1 MCTMRVLLFFILFPL
16 LSSAQLPLSHSAA
29 IKLKLR
35 KLDVLG
41 SVLYVAAHPDDEN
54 TRIITALANDR
65 LVATAYLS
73 MTRGDG
79 GQNLIGPEMRDQ
91 LGLIRT
97 QELLAARRIDGGEQ
111 YFTRAV
117 DFGYSKSADET
128 FSIWGKDDILHDV
141 VKVFRAFQPDVI
153 ITRFPPDERAGHG
166 HHTASAMLAIEAF
179 EKAANKQI
187 YPEQLRHFSPWQ
199 SKRLYVNT
207 GRWWNNSI
215 NEDTPGV
222 VALNVGA
229 YSPLLGQSF
238 SEIASISRSQHKSQ
252 GFGSRGTRGKQ
263 LEFLEHQLGEEATK
277 DIFDGIN
284 LSWSRIKGSEAVQRL
299 VKKAIDQFDVE
310 IPAASIPV
318 LVELRTEIRRL
329 PPSVWR
335 DRKLAEVEEIIR
347 DCAGLFLEV
356 TTDQY
361 WVAPGEQIRLSFE
374 LVNRSGADVAITR
387 ISIPGTDFDST
398 TSISLR
404 NDIPVVFQS
413 SKILDANLN
422 YSDPYW
428 LKEPHR
434 TGLFTVENFDDIGK
448 PENDPSLSAMFSV
461 QLGKE
466 TVLVAQPLLYKWTDP
481 VKGELSRPFEI
492 VPPVFIN
499 LNEKVMIFRDDQPQT
514 IRLTVK
520 SGSRNAVSGK
530 LALQMPQGWRSVPET
545 IDVSLTRTGEE
556 QTHSFNVY
564 PSAKEV
570 TSAVKAQL
578 TLGGRTYDQSV
589 DVISYDHI
597 PIQTLL
603 PTAEARVVRVDLN
616 SSGGSVG
623 YIKGAGDDV
632 PAALRNMGYNVVE
645 LSNDQVTPD
654 NLRRLDAVVLGIRA
668 LNTNDRIRFLMPHL
682 LDFVKNGGTLIVQYN
697 TSFDMGTDQYTPY
710 PLQISR
716 DRVSQEDAEVTIL
729 KPDHKVLNVPNKISE
744 QDFDNWIQER
754 GLYFPGKWDPA
765 FEPILSMHDKG
776 ENAKEGSLLIAK
788 YGKGHYV
795 YTGLSFFRQLPEGVA
810 GAYKLFDNIVSLGKD
825 KSPEV
830 DLPVETQKKKKKKS

>member
-1 MCTMRVLLFFILFPL
+1 MYTMRVLLFFVLFPL
-16 LSSAQLPLSHSAA
+16 LSLAQQPLPHSAT

-54 TRIITALANDR
+54 TRIITALANDE

-111 YFTRAV
+111 FFTRAV

-128 FSIWGKDDILHDV
+128 FSIWGKDEVLHDV

-179 EKAANKQI
+179 GKSADEKI
-187 YPEQLRHFSPWQ
+187 YPAQLKHVSPWQ

-207 GRWWNNSI
+207 GRWWNTSI
-215 NEDTPGV
+215 TEDTPGV
-222 VALNVGA
+222 IALNVGA
-229 YSPLLGQSF
+229 YSPLVGQSF
-238 SEIASISRSQHKSQ
+238 SEIAAISRSQHKSQ

-263 LEFLEHQLGEEATK
+263 LEFLEHQLGEEAID
-277 DIFDGIN
+277 DIFDGIDI
-284 LSWSRIKGSEAVQRL
+284 SWSRIKGSEAVQRL

-310 IPAASIPV
+310 TPAAIIPV
-318 LVELRTEIRRL
+318 LIELRTEMRKL
-329 PPSVWR
+329 PSSVWR
-335 DRKLAEVEEIIR
+335 NRKLVEVEEIIR

-361 WVAPGEQIRLSFE
+361 WVAPGEQVRLNFE
-374 LVNRSGADVAITR
+374 LVNRSAADIAITQ
-387 ISIPGTDFDST
+387 ISIAGTDFDST

-413 SKILDANLN
+413 TKTLDADLG

-428 LKEPHR
+428 LKEPHQ
-434 TGLFTVENFDDIGK
+434 TGLFTVENFDNIGK
-448 PENDPSLSAMFSV
+448 PENDPSLSATFTV
-461 QLGKE
+461 KLGE
-466 TVLVAQPLLYKWTDP
+466 QDIVVSQPLVYKWTDP

-499 LNEKVMIFRDDQPQT
+499 LDEKVMIFRDERPQT
-514 IRLTVK
+514 VRLTIK
-520 SGSRNAVSGK
+520 SGSRNPVSGK
-530 LALQMPQGWRSVPET
+530 LALRIPQGWRTVPET
-545 IDVSLTRTGEE
+545 IDVSLARTGEE
-556 QTHSFNVY
+556 QVHSFDVY
-564 PSAKEV
+564 PS
-570 TSAVKAQL
+570 SAEMTAAITARFTVEDK
-578 TLGGRTYDQSV
+578 TYNQSV

-603 PTAEARVVRVDLN
+603 PAAEARVVRVDLK
-616 SSGGSVG
+616 SSGGSIG

-632 PAALRNMGYNVVE
+632 PAALRNMGYSVIE
-645 LSNDQVTPD
+645 MSNEQVTPD
-654 NLRRLDAVVLGIRA
+654 NLSRLDAVVLGIRA

-682 LDFVKNGGTLIVQYN
+682 LNFVQKGGTLVVQYN
-697 TSFDMGTDQYTPY
+697 TSFDMGTDQYAPF

-716 DRVSQEDAEVTIL
+716 DRVSQEDAPVTIL
-729 KPDHKVLNVPNKISE
+729 KGDHRVMNIPNKIS
-744 QDFDNWIQER
+744 QADFEHWIQER

-765 FEPILSMHDKG
+765 YEAILSMHDKG
-776 ENAKEGSLLIAK
+776 ESAKDGSLLIAK

-810 GAYKLFDNIVSLGKD
+810 GAYRLFDNIVSLGKNASAEAD
-825 KSPEV
+825 QPK
-830 DLPVETQKKKKKKS
+830 ETQQKKKKKS